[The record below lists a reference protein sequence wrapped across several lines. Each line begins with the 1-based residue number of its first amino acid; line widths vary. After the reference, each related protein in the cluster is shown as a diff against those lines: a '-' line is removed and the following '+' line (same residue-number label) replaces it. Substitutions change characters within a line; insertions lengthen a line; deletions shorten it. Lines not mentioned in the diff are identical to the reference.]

1 MELLQLERQF
11 SIEEVGSRFLIW
23 VRIKHRGLMVSLCN
37 FLDNF
42 GRQSRWV
49 GWIKKILY
57 SSKASILVNG
67 APIGYI
73 RYQRGLRQGDP
84 LSPLLFVL
92 VTDVLSSMFALALT
106 SKILVGVPLGVFGSK
121 CNLHYADD
129 LLILT
134 SGWLEDLR
142 IIKLIPYLF
151 EDMSGLEMNFSKKCL
166 FKSNGRALRSCGRA
180 TL

>member
-1 MELLQLERQF
+1 MDFAKAFDLVDWDFLFEL
-11 SIEEVGSRFLIW
+11 I
-23 VRIKHRGLMVSLCN
+23 HARG
-37 FLDNF
+37 F
-42 GRQSRWV
+42 GERWV

-67 APIGYI
+67 APICYI

-134 SGWLEDLR
+134 SRWLEDLR

-151 EDMSGLEMNFSKKCL
+151 EGMSGLEMNFSKKCL
-166 FKSNGRALRSCGRA
+166 FKSNGRALGSCGSGDLIVQGRSA
-180 TL
+180 SCQLFRYPYS